1 MAVLGRPSEGK
12 KMKCLSILLFSFRA
26 KANQLNVNFYD
37 HAKQGN
43 KWMDACKLLSLSLLS
58 ETSLFPDYKKYADQ
72 IREEYIH
79 IPDPEYKKR
88 RSAVRTF
95 EMC

>member
-1 MAVLGRPSEGK
+1 MFIYLIIFIQSKGK
-12 KMKCLSILLFSFRA
+12 PIGWNAF
-26 KANQLNVNFYD
+26 
-37 HAKQGN
+37 
-43 KWMDACKLLSLSLLS
+43 KLLSLSLLS

-72 IREEYIH
+72 IREEYSH

-95 EMC
+95 EIC

>member
-1 MAVLGRPSEGK
+1 MLISMITQSNGTNGWNA
-12 KMKCLSILLFSFRA
+12 F
-26 KANQLNVNFYD
+26 
-37 HAKQGN
+37 
-43 KWMDACKLLSLSLLS
+43 KLLSLSLLS

>member
-1 MAVLGRPSEGK
+1 MLISMITQSKGTNEWNA
-12 KMKCLSILLFSFRA
+12 F
-26 KANQLNVNFYD
+26 
-37 HAKQGN
+37 
-43 KWMDACKLLSLSLLS
+43 KLLSLSLLS

-95 EMC
+95 KKC

>member
-26 KANQLNVNFYD
+26 KANQLWNAF
-37 HAKQGN
+37 
-43 KWMDACKLLSLSLLS
+43 KLLSLSLLS

-95 EMC
+95 EIC

>member
-1 MAVLGRPSEGK
+1 MLISMITQSKGTNGW
-12 KMKCLSILLFSFRA
+12 
-26 KANQLNVNFYD
+26 N
-37 HAKQGN
+37 
-43 KWMDACKLLSLSLLS
+43 ACKLLSLSLLS
-58 ETSLFPDYKKYADQ
+58 ETSLFPGYNKYADQ

-95 EMC
+95 EIC